1 MTYIHV
7 YMQAV
12 HLVYLNM
19 LYIVCVRASLSG
31 WLTLHKQ
38 TKLVAPSG
46 FIRLGI
52 TIALFFALWALG

>member
-1 MTYIHV
+1 
-7 YMQAV
+7 
-12 HLVYLNM
+12 M

-38 TKLVAPSG
+38 TKLIAPSG

-52 TIALFFALWALG
+52 ILAVFFILRALG